1 MVYLKNIKQSST
13 TKVIKNKDKTLKTKH
28 RVKSIVTV
36 NSWILL
42 IGFLAAAT
50 ITQVASADTRTF
62 SINPYGVRLNN
73 GATTTAGSG
82 YAGIILPSSGNSN
95 FSFGFVIPND
105 YLPNSPIRIILSWYA
120 PATGCDF
127 GLLTSFVDRTRP
139 NHPHSTAEIT
149 GGFKP
154 ANNSFILTAPD
165 TWKLG
170 QKKVYLLTQGEH
182 EFDQQPGDAILMGFY
197 RSPGGLDRQYCA
209 SDLIISGITIKYQTP

>member
-1 MVYLKNIKQSST
+1 LT
-13 TKVIKNKDKTLKTKH
+13 T
-28 RVKSIVTV
+28 
-36 NSWILL
+36 
-42 IGFLAAAT
+42 AT

-62 SINPYGVRLNN
+62 SIDPYGVRLNN
-73 GATTTAGSG
+73 GATTTAGAG
-82 YAGIILPSSGNSN
+82 YAGIILPSSGAD

-105 YLPNSPIRIILSWYA
+105 YLPNSMIRIILSWYA
-120 PATGCDF
+120 PATRCDF
-127 GLLTSFVDRTRP
+127 AFSTSFVDRTRP
-139 NHPHSTAEIT
+139 NHPHSTGVD
-149 GGFKP
+149 GGLGP
-154 ANNSFILTAPD
+154 ANSSSILTAPD